1 MSLRKKRTST
11 ECGFEKESKR
21 KRIGINVYIPINKL
35 NISDDSLASS
45 SSASSSCSASSSSCK
60 KEEKIYT
67 QEEVSYLLTKQELT
81 FRSLLEE
88 KLREQFNI
96 FNQLYIDNIFKEYK
110 QTEVPYIN

>member
-45 SSASSSCSASSSSCK
+45 SCSASSSCCK

>member
-45 SSASSSCSASSSSCK
+45 SCSASSSCCK

-67 QEEVSYLLTKQELT
+67 QEEVSYLLTKQELP